1 MKDAYYFSHDT
12 NARND
17 EKILCLRADYGMA
30 GYGAFWILIEMM
42 FENHDT
48 QLSHKRVKGIAYSL
62 NMEVEL
68 LTNIINS
75 CVEYGL
81 FVSDGENFW
90 SESLRKRKGTY
101 INKREK
107 KVEAGLKSAEAR
119 RQKSLENS
127 KQTTNVTEQKS
138 NLVQANS
145 NHTQISFE
153 QNNNSFDPEYEQN
166 SNTFDPEYE
175 LNSNTFNPEFEQNL
189 NSVETKFNT
198 EPTKSNKLK
207 EIKVKEIKEKEKII
221 YSSPSKSP
229 ISKEGIDFANF
240 FKDLLP
246 PTQKITETDL
256 KNWADT
262 FDKLVRLDNR
272 PKDEIYQVTEW
283 ARKDSFWGEQG
294 NFLSACKLR
303 NKSKDGVLYYDMF
316 LQKFKQRNKF
326 NEENTVQTI
335 ERPAWIR
342 P

>member
-1 MKDAYYFSHDT
+1 MKEAYYFSHDT

-17 EKILCLRADYGMA
+17 EKILCLRADYGIT

-42 FENHDT
+42 FENQDT
-48 QLSHKRVKGIAYSL
+48 QLSHKHVKGIAYSL

-81 FVSDGENFW
+81 FVSDGDNFW
-90 SESLRKRKGTY
+90 SESLRTRKGTY

-119 RQKSLENS
+119 RLKALENS
-127 KQTTNVTEQKS
+127 EQTSDFAEQDS
-138 NLVQANS
+138 NLAQTNGNYAKALL
-145 NHTQISFE
+145 
-153 QNNNSFDPEYEQN
+153 EQN
-166 SNTFDPEYE
+166 SNTYDVM
-175 LNSNTFNPEFEQNL
+175 LEQNL
-189 NSVETKFNT
+189 NSVPTEFNR

-207 EIKVKEIKEKEKII
+207 EIKVKEKEIFN
-221 YSSPSKSP
+221 SSPPKSE
-229 ISKEGIDFANF
+229 ISEEGKEYANF
-240 FKDLLP
+240 FKGLLP
-246 PTQKITETDL
+246 PTQKVTEADL

-262 FDKLVRLDNR
+262 FDKLVRIDKR
-272 PKDEIYQVTEW
+272 SKDEVYQVTEW

-316 LQKFKQRNKF
+316 LQKFKQRSKSNG
-326 NEENTVQTI
+326 TSQGQQVQ
-335 ERPAWIR
+335 RPDWVKAKE
-342 P
+342 

>member
-1 MKDAYYFSHDT
+1 MKEAFYFSHDT

-17 EKILCLRADYGMA
+17 EKILCLRADYGIT

-42 FENHDT
+42 FENQDT
-48 QLSHKRVKGIAYSL
+48 QLSHKHVKGIAYSL

-75 CVEYGL
+75 CIEYGL

-119 RQKSLENS
+119 RLKSLENS
-127 KQTTNVTEQKS
+127 EQTSNFAEQESNLAQTKS
-138 NLVQANS
+138 NYAQA
-145 NHTQISFE
+145 SF
-153 QNNNSFDPEYEQN
+153 EQN
-166 SNTFDPEYE
+166 SNTSE
-175 LNSNTFNPEFEQNL
+175 TVFEQNL
-189 NSVETKFNT
+189 NSVPTEFNT

-207 EIKVKEIKEKEKII
+207 EIKGKEKEIFN
-221 YSSPSKSP
+221 SSLPKSE
-229 ISKEGIDFANF
+229 ISEEGKEFANF
-240 FKDLLP
+240 FKELLP
-246 PTQKITETDL
+246 PTQKVTEADL

-262 FDKLVRLDNR
+262 FDKLVRIDKR
-272 PKDEIYQVTEW
+272 SRDEVYQVTEW

-316 LQKFKQRNKF
+316 LQKFKQRSKSNG
-326 NEENTVQTI
+326 TSPGQQVQ
-335 ERPAWIR
+335 RPDWVKAKE
-342 P
+342 

>member
-1 MKDAYYFSHDT
+1 MKEAYYFSHDT

-17 EKILCLRADYGMA
+17 EKILCLRADYGIT

-42 FENHDT
+42 FENQDT
-48 QLSHKRVKGIAYSL
+48 QLSHKHVKGIAYSL

-81 FVSDGENFW
+81 FVSDGDNFW
-90 SESLRKRKGTY
+90 SESLRTRKGTY

-119 RQKSLENS
+119 RLKALENS
-127 KQTTNVTEQKS
+127 EQTSDFAVQDS
-138 NLVQANS
+138 NLAQTNGNYAKALL
-145 NHTQISFE
+145 
-153 QNNNSFDPEYEQN
+153 EQN
-166 SNTFDPEYE
+166 SNTSDVM
-175 LNSNTFNPEFEQNL
+175 FEQNL
-189 NSVETKFNT
+189 NSVPTELNS

-207 EIKVKEIKEKEKII
+207 EIKVKEKEIFN
-221 YSSPSKSP
+221 SSPPKSE
-229 ISKEGIDFANF
+229 ISEEGKEYANF
-240 FKDLLP
+240 FKGLLP
-246 PTQKITETDL
+246 PTQKVTEADL

-262 FDKLVRLDNR
+262 FDKLVRIDKR
-272 PKDEIYQVTEW
+272 SRDEVYQVTEW

-316 LQKFKQRNKF
+316 LQKFKQRSKSNG
-326 NEENTVQTI
+326 TSQGQQVQ
-335 ERPAWIR
+335 RPDWVKAKE
-342 P
+342 

>member
-1 MKDAYYFSHDT
+1 MKEAYYFSHDT

-17 EKILCLRADYGMA
+17 EKILCLRADYGIT

-42 FENHDT
+42 FENQDT
-48 QLSHKRVKGIAYSL
+48 QLSHKHVKGIAYSL

-81 FVSDGENFW
+81 FVSDGDNFW
-90 SESLRKRKGTY
+90 SESLRTRKGTY

-119 RQKSLENS
+119 RLKALENS
-127 KQTTNVTEQKS
+127 EQTSNFAEQDS
-138 NLVQANS
+138 NLAQTNGNYAKALL
-145 NHTQISFE
+145 
-153 QNNNSFDPEYEQN
+153 EQN
-166 SNTFDPEYE
+166 SNTSDVM
-175 LNSNTFNPEFEQNL
+175 FEQNL
-189 NSVETKFNT
+189 NSVSTELNS

-207 EIKVKEIKEKEKII
+207 EIKVKEKEIFN
-221 YSSPSKSP
+221 SSPPKSE
-229 ISKEGIDFANF
+229 ISEEGKEYANF
-240 FKDLLP
+240 FKGLLP
-246 PTQKITETDL
+246 PTQKVTEADL

-262 FDKLVRLDNR
+262 FDKLVRIDKR
-272 PKDEIYQVTEW
+272 SRDEVYQVTEW

-316 LQKFKQRNKF
+316 LQKFKQRSKSNG
-326 NEENTVQTI
+326 TSPGQQVQ
-335 ERPAWIR
+335 RPDWVKAKE
-342 P
+342 

>member
-1 MKDAYYFSHDT
+1 MKEAYYFSHDT

-17 EKILCLRADYGMA
+17 EKILCLRADYGIT

-42 FENHDT
+42 FENQDT
-48 QLSHKRVKGIAYSL
+48 QLSHKHVKGIAYSL

-81 FVSDGENFW
+81 FVSDGDNFW
-90 SESLRKRKGTY
+90 SESLRTRKGTY

-119 RQKSLENS
+119 RLKALENS
-127 KQTTNVTEQKS
+127 EQTSDFAVQDS
-138 NLVQANS
+138 NLAQTNGNYAKALL
-145 NHTQISFE
+145 
-153 QNNNSFDPEYEQN
+153 EQN
-166 SNTFDPEYE
+166 SNTSDVM
-175 LNSNTFNPEFEQNL
+175 FEQNL
-189 NSVETKFNT
+189 NSVPTELNS

-207 EIKVKEIKEKEKII
+207 EIKVKEIFN
-221 YSSPSKSP
+221 SSPPKSE
-229 ISKEGIDFANF
+229 ISEEGKEYANF
-240 FKDLLP
+240 FKGLLP
-246 PTQKITETDL
+246 PTQKVTEADL

-262 FDKLVRLDNR
+262 FDKLVRIDKR
-272 PKDEIYQVTEW
+272 SRDEVYQVTEW

-316 LQKFKQRNKF
+316 LQKFKQRSKSNG
-326 NEENTVQTI
+326 TSQGQQVQ
-335 ERPAWIR
+335 RPDWVKAKE
-342 P
+342 